1 MEWQD
6 LRAEFPALAQGN
18 YLNTGGGGLV
28 PASVA
33 RAAGQRLARYYSEE
47 MPVHQ
52 RDMAMRQEFETARAT
67 VAQTLGTRPDRVAFS
82 ESTADATKAV
92 LYNIDW
98 QPGDQVAYLSSEHF
112 ALTIQLRF
120 LAGLYG
126 LELIEIPNAVGAI
139 DPEAVACCLSPKV
152 RLLCVSHVAYA
163 TGALQPIADI
173 VAVAHRFGVPVLVD
187 GAQGLGATA
196 FNVEQ
201 SGCDFYTFPGQKWL
215 LGPEGVGGVY
225 LSAAGQELLQ
235 PRVIGI
241 PSCRSFKM
249 DGQYELHTDARLLEL
264 NKVNPVYYTALA
276 DSIRWVDQEVGRGW
290 VLTRIHELCQRLQD
304 GLREIPG
311 VNVIT
316 PPSPAQSAGLVC
328 AHLQWPD
335 GAQLLASLW
344 EQERVVIRQYRS
356 PVGFRV
362 SPHFYNNEDDVDHF
376 LQVMRRLALRA
387 IKN

>member
-1 MEWQD
+1 MEWQM
-6 LRAEFPALAQGN
+6 LRAEFPALVDGN

-28 PASVA
+28 PAGVA
-33 RAAGQRLARYYSEE
+33 RAAGERLARYYSLE

-52 RDMAMRQEFETARAT
+52 RDLAMRQEFEAARAT
-67 VAQTLGTRPDRVAFS
+67 VAQVLGTSLERVAFS

-92 LYNIDW
+92 LYNLGW
-98 QPGDQVAYLSSEHF
+98 QTGDKVAYLSSEHF

-120 LAGLYG
+120 LARLYG
-126 LELIEIPNAVGAI
+126 LELVEIPNEVGAVA
-139 DPEAVACCLSPKV
+139 PEQVARYLTPTV

-163 TGALQPIADI
+163 TGALQPIAEI
-173 VAVAHRFGVPVLVD
+173 VAVAHRLGVPVLVD

-196 FNVEQ
+196 FSVEQ

-215 LGPEGVGGVY
+215 LGPEGVGGIYV
-225 LSAAGQELLQ
+225 SASGQELLR

-249 DGQYELHTDARLLEL
+249 DGQYELHTNARLLEL
-264 NKVNPVYYTALA
+264 NKVNPVHYTALA
-276 DSIRWVDQEVGRGW
+276 DSIRWVNSIGRDW
-290 VLTRIHELCQRLQD
+290 TLRRIVELCQRLQD

-311 VNVIT
+311 VRVIT
-316 PPSPAQSAGLVC
+316 PRSTAESAGLVC
-328 AHLQWPD
+328 AYLDWPE
-335 GAQLLASLW
+335 GEKLATVLW
-344 EQERVVIRQYRS
+344 EQEKIAIRQYRS

-376 LQVMRRLALRA
+376 LRAMRRLAPGTG
-387 IKN
+387 N

>member
-1 MEWQD
+1 MEWQT
-6 LRAEFPALAQGN
+6 LRAEFPALASGS
-18 YLNTGGGGLV
+18 YLNTGGGGLI

-33 RAAGQRLARYYSEE
+33 RAAGDRLARYYSQE

-52 RDMAMRQEFETARAT
+52 RDVVMRQEFEAARGT
-67 VAQTLGTRPDRVAFS
+67 VARTLGTSPERIAFA

-92 LYNIDW
+92 LYNIAW

-126 LELIEIPNAVGAI
+126 LELIEIPDEIGPV
-139 DPEAVACCLSPKV
+139 DPEAVVRYLSPKV

-163 TGALQPIADI
+163 TGALQPITEI
-173 VAVAHRFGVPVLVD
+173 TAVAHRHGVPVLVD

-196 FNVEQ
+196 FNIEQ

-215 LGPEGVGGVY
+215 LGPEGVGGIYV
-225 LSAAGQELLQ
+225 SAAGQELLQ

-241 PSCRSFKM
+241 PSCRSFKT

-276 DSIRWVDQEVGRGW
+276 DSIRWVDSLGRDW
-290 VLTRIHELCQRLQD
+290 TLTRIQELCKRLQD

-311 VNVIT
+311 VNLIT
-316 PPSPAQSAGLVC
+316 PPSPAESAGLVC
-328 AHLQWPD
+328 AHLDWPE
-335 GAQLLASLW
+335 GAQTLAALW

-376 LQVMRRLALRA
+376 LQVMRRLAPSGHGR
-387 IKN
+387 